1 MDLGLRDRVA
11 VVLAASKG
19 FGKACALTL
28 AREGCKVAICSRN
41 EQQIQDAAREI
52 KQLTGM
58 EILPGQV
65 DVEFKDQI
73 DSFILNVLAK
83 WKKVDI
89 LVTNAGGPPVKNF
102 EETVDQEWE
111 KYFRI
116 TFMSVVW
123 AIKAV
128 LPMMKK
134 QHWGRIINITSMS
147 VKEPVMNLVYSNAL
161 RPAVIGLAKT
171 LSKEVGAHGITVH
184 NIAPGYHR
192 TDGLERIVKK
202 RMEQGEQRADIY
214 AQWEQSVPLQRIGE
228 ASELAALVTYL
239 CSDQASYLTGNTIQ
253 IDGGKLNGIM

>member
-1 MDLGLRDRVA
+1 MELGLQQRVA

-19 FGKACALTL
+19 FGKACALAL

-41 EQQIQDAAREI
+41 EQQIQQAADEI
-52 KQLTGM
+52 KKSTGV
-58 EILPGQV
+58 EIMPGRV

-73 DSFILNVLAK
+73 DSFIAGVLAK
-83 WKKVDI
+83 WQKVDI

-128 LPMMKK
+128 LPAMKK
-134 QHWGRIINITSMS
+134 QHWGRIINITSVS
-147 VKEPVMNLVYSNAL
+147 VKEPILNLIYSNAL
-161 RPAVIGLAKT
+161 RPAVIGLAKS

-202 RMEQGEQRADIY
+202 RMEQGERQADIY
-214 AQWEQSVPLQRIGE
+214 AQWEQSTPLRRIGE
-228 ASELAALVTYL
+228 PAELAALVTFL
-239 CSDQASYLTGNTIQ
+239 CSEQAGYLTGNTIQ
-253 IDGGKLNGIM
+253 IDGGRVNSIM